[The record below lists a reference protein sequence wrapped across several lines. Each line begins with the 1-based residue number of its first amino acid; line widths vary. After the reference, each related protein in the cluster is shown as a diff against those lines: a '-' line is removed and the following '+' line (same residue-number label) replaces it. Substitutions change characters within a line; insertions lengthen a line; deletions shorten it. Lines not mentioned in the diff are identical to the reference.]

1 MVPFTA
7 VLDRVWDTGLVSTE
21 PVAPDLPIS
30 NAGVIADGILAPPAK
45 GDRAAE
51 IRYLYEKY
59 PEISQAAI
67 ARRVGCSES
76 NVSQVLKAYLQ
87 DVLPEELDEFRGD
100 KANICEV
107 IQHRLL
113 SSITQDKLDKTPAV
127 SLITGFAIMEDKIRL
142 MRGQPTSIHV
152 HALVDVLD
160 MLRGR
165 EEDGE

>member
-1 MVPFTA
+1 M
-7 VLDRVWDTGLVSTE
+7 
-21 PVAPDLPIS
+21 
-30 NAGVIADGILAPPAK
+30 IADGILSTPAK

-76 NVSQVLKAYLQ
+76 NVSQVLKYYLQ
-87 DVLPEELDEFRGD
+87 DIATEELDEFRGD

-152 HALVDVLD
+152 HALIDVLE
-160 MLRGR
+160 LIRAQ
-165 EEDGE
+165 EEE